1 MTRLLRASVLLI
13 ALGCV
18 PASPRAATAAEQF
31 TPAQRAEIV
40 AIVRDALKHDPSILR
55 DAVAALQ
62 ADDGARQQAESQAAL
77 TANRGALVT
86 PDDPV
91 AGNPHGD
98 VTIVEFF
105 DTRCPYCRRMEP
117 TVNKFLAQDHG
128 VKLVYKDLP
137 ILGPA
142 STLGS
147 KALLAA
153 QQQGGYDKLREA
165 VMQLPPDTTLPMI
178 QAAAQKLGLDWG
190 RLVHDMDAPSVQQ
203 RIDAN
208 LKLAREL
215 DIEGTPALVI
225 GDTMVPG
232 ALDLAELTKQV
243 ADARDAAR
251 K

>member
-1 MTRLLRASVLLI
+1 
-13 ALGCV
+13 
-18 PASPRAATAAEQF
+18 
-31 TPAQRAEIV
+31 
-40 AIVRDALKHDPSILR
+40 
-55 DAVAALQ
+55 
-62 ADDGARQQAESQAAL
+62 
-77 TANRGALVT
+77 
-86 PDDPV
+86 
-91 AGNPHGD
+91 
-98 VTIVEFF
+98 
-105 DTRCPYCRRMEP
+105 
-117 TVNKFLAQDHG
+117 
-128 VKLVYKDLP
+128 
-137 ILGPA
+137 
-142 STLGS
+142 
-147 KALLAA
+147 
-153 QQQGGYDKLREA
+153 
-165 VMQLPPDTTLPMI
+165 MQLPPDTTLPMI